1 MTLLFD
7 KKVAVGMMG
16 MLVVVAFWISP
27 EIGLVALAGVM
38 LLSLIFS
45 LCWLLRR
52 RKREQ
57 VGCEAAHACPVI
69 KARSSG
75 SVLLSIAVEHSQML
89 LAFLWQGYA

>member
-52 RKREQ
+52 RKKRTS
-57 VGCEAAHACPVI
+57 
-69 KARSSG
+69 R
-75 SVLLSIAVEHSQML
+75 L
-89 LAFLWQGYA
+89 

>member
-1 MTLLFD
+1 MTLPFD
-7 KKVAVGMMG
+7 KKVGVGMMG

-52 RKREQ
+52 RKKITSR
-57 VGCEAAHACPVI
+57 
-69 KARSSG
+69 
-75 SVLLSIAVEHSQML
+75 L
-89 LAFLWQGYA
+89 